1 MTTLAPEQQECPDVL
16 GRFAP
21 SPSGRFHV
29 GNIFASLVAALVA
42 DKMILRIE
50 DLDPD
55 RSKQQFI
62 DGVMRDLA
70 WFGFEWVGEPVHQSA
85 LDRQEAYRAALAEL
99 EEAGLVYPC
108 FCSRADLHSA
118 RAPHV
123 GEEYIYQN
131 TCKHLSEDERAAR
144 ALVRDPALRLDVANA
159 PLEQFE
165 DRFQGSCA
173 YDLVSRAGDF
183 IVRRSD
189 GVFAYQLAVVID
201 DAAAGVNSVVRGVDL
216 LASTPKQLF
225 LQESL
230 GYEQPAY
237 GHVPIFLDEGERKL
251 SKRNAD
257 ASLAYLIEELHLGP
271 QDILGYLAS
280 LTGLTPEFQPMSL
293 DELRRFADLT
303 QLEGKRSVVWR
314 APERALLARTR
325 A

>member
-1 MTTLAPEQQECPDVL
+1 MTTLVPEQQERSDAL

-55 RSKQQFI
+55 RSKQRFI
-62 DGVMRDLA
+62 DGVMHDLA

-85 LDRQEAYRAALAEL
+85 LDRQEAYRAALAKL
-99 EEAGLVYPC
+99 EEADLVYPC

-131 TCKHLSEDERAAR
+131 TCKQLSDDERAAR
-144 ALVRDPALRLDVANA
+144 VLVRDPALRLDVADA
-159 PLEQFE
+159 PVQAF
-165 DRFQGSCA
+165 DDAFQGSCS
-173 YDLVSRAGDF
+173 YDLAESSGDF

-189 GVFAYQLAVVID
+189 GVFAYQLAVVVD

-230 GYEQPAY
+230 GYERPEY
-237 GHVPIFLDEGERKL
+237 GHVPIFVDESGRKL

-303 QLEGKRSVVWR
+303 QLEGKRSVIWR
-314 APERALLARTR
+314 APERALRGH
-325 A
+325 